1 MPITLESISD
11 IYVTAL
17 TAWRENR
24 GGHNDGMQSVI
35 CAIANRVA
43 KHHSSFYAQCTQREQ
58 FSSMTV
64 EGPEAILWP
73 QTGDPWMAAAL
84 DMAAQ
89 AVDMELPDIT
99 QGATLYYAPRGI
111 KGSSK
116 TFTEPDGTVVP
127 FPQTWNPNAT
137 IFTVEI
143 ENQLFFKEK

>member
-1 MPITLESISD
+1 MPITLDSIAD

-43 KHHSSFYAQCTQREQ
+43 KHHSSFYAQCIQPAQ

-64 EGPEAILWP
+64 QGPEAILWP
-73 QTGDPWMAAAL
+73 EIGDQWMAAAL
-84 DMAAQ
+84 NMAAQ

-99 QGATLYYAPRGI
+99 QGATLYYAPKGI
-111 KGSSK
+111 KGSNK
-116 TFTEPDGTVVP
+116 TFTKPDGTVVT
-127 FPQTWNPNAT
+127 FPQHWDPAKV

-143 ENQLFFKEK
+143 EDQLFFKEK